1 MKHALLIG
9 CGNKRGELIVNGC
22 IQAGY
27 NVTNIGAGES
37 QIKAVNNIKIEW
49 NNLDLTELHKICKTI
64 EHNIDFI
71 FFNQN
76 ASSLSPKDFSEQTKT
91 LDTWTLVKSWTKSY
105 WLSCQMPYVLLKTLE
120 TKLSDNC
127 KIGWMLSSFVDKNK
141 EGVEQHPDY
150 SGYKFT
156 NYLIMQNFNK
166 KYPSFGINPEFDTKD
181 KIQKLITDICNGEQK
196 CNGEIF

>member
-76 ASSLSPKDFSEQTKT
+76 ASSLSPKLISHLNSGCIFDKYF
-91 LDTWTLVKSWTKSY
+91 
-105 WLSCQMPYVLLKTLE
+105 
-120 TKLSDNC
+120 C
-127 KIGWMLSSFVDKNK
+127 KNS
-141 EGVEQHPDY
+141 
-150 SGYKFT
+150 
-156 NYLIMQNFNK
+156 
-166 KYPSFGINPEFDTKD
+166 
-181 KIQKLITDICNGEQK
+181 K
-196 CNGEIF
+196 CD